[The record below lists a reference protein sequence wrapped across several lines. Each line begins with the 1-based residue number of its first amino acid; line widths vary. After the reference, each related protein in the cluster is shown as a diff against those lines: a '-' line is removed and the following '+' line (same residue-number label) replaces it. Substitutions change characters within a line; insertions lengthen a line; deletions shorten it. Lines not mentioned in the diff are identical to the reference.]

1 MTEGAH
7 RTARRVFLVMLFSQQ
22 PYLTSSKTKEAT
34 NYVPSYFARHHRRR
48 RHRRRKRSERS
59 AFDFGFDSLA
69 RVAFRLSSSVYDPVC

>member
-1 MTEGAH
+1 
-7 RTARRVFLVMLFSQQ
+7 MLFSQQ

-48 RHRRRKRSERS
+48 RHRRRRKRSERT

-69 RVAFRLSSSVYDPVC
+69 SHSASRRRFTTRFANNSPEK